1 MKVLMI
7 LLLIVPFGLTIGQKI
22 GELAPERPP
31 EIFPNNAWG
40 VDLMFCEGGFGLGT
54 FLRKSLATNL
64 TGFIDLSFS
73 ETKDER
79 EVDYVYYD
87 YYGNPI
93 NYTPDKVNRAFQI
106 PVNFGVQYRLFSESL
121 IENLRPYLTAGVGP
135 TLIITTPY
143 NQEFFKAF
151 GSAQTKY
158 AVGGYVGIGA
168 NMGISKSNLV
178 GLNVRYYYTY
188 VFGDGIEILTNNLRK
203 SFGQFALSLTVGIMY

>member
-1 MKVLMI
+1 MI
-7 LLLIVPFGLTIGQKI
+7 LLLIVPLGLSSAQKI
-22 GELAPERPP
+22 GELAPERPT

-40 VDLMFCEGGFGLGT
+40 MDIMFTEGGFGLGT
-54 FLRKSLATNL
+54 FLRKSLATDL

-87 YYGNPI
+87 LYGNPI
-93 NYTPDKVNRAFQI
+93 NYTPDKVNRAFQV

-143 NQEFFKAF
+143 SQEFFKSF
-151 GSAQTKY
+151 GSAQIKY
-158 AVGGYVGIGA
+158 AIGGYVGFGA
-168 NMGISKSNLV
+168 NMGISKSNLI

-188 VFGDGIEILTNNLRK
+188 VFGDGIEILANNLRK
-203 SFGQFALSLTVGIMY
+203 SFGQFALTLTVGIMY